1 MQLVLNKLHQA
12 AYYFTA
18 KLKRKTGFVQEVVTE
33 PPDNI
38 TDDIVYKRDTLF
50 DIIKTNKKFKER
62 RRYYIL
68 QKNVTKEILA
78 RDQTRNKL

>member
-1 MQLVLNKLHQA
+1 M
-12 AYYFTA
+12 
-18 KLKRKTGFVQEVVTE
+18 QEVVTE
-33 PPDNI
+33 PPDNV

>member
-1 MQLVLNKLHQA
+1 MNKLHQA
-12 AYYFTA
+12 AYSFTA
-18 KLKRKTGFVQEVVTE
+18 KPKRKTGFVQEVVTE

-62 RRYYIL
+62 SRYYIL

>member
-1 MQLVLNKLHQA
+1 M
-12 AYYFTA
+12 
-18 KLKRKTGFVQEVVTE
+18 QEVVTE